1 MKPLANLHPRSKIDK
16 LSIRG
21 IRSFDNAQ
29 PEVIQFFTP
38 LTLIVGDNGS
48 GKTTI
53 IESLKYATTGEMPPN
68 AKQGGAFIHD
78 PKLCGEKEV
87 LAQVKLQF
95 KDPSG
100 AKVVVTRNVSLTVQK
115 TKRTMKTLDGSLLRQ
130 ANGERTVMSSRNAE
144 LDRFIPQYLG
154 VSKAVLENVIF
165 CHQDESLWPMSEPG
179 TLKKKFDEIFEALK
193 YTKAIDAI
201 KKMKKDY
208 TEELRR
214 LHIAEQYCKNNKIK
228 ADKASKESSV
238 LSDEIE
244 GLRVEL
250 EKLDKVTKEA
260 NEKYQDAFN
269 RSSKFDTLHGLLENK
284 RTEQEFLRDQMENL
298 ADGLKIRP
306 ESDASL
312 QNELDQY
319 DERVRLRKDQEQKQS
334 NKFAELGRVVET
346 IRDRLQHKYT
356 EAGKYEQQQASH
368 DQNVESRKNTIRES
382 AVRHNIRGYEGD
394 LDDMQIN
401 EYMQKVSRL
410 YRDQTEKVEQARRET
425 EKETQKVQGLLNKL
439 GERRSGLQEQI
450 SSTKQQSSAN
460 DRRIGSIQSELESID
475 VDEGAEALSKSKV
488 QDIEDDLKQA
498 KEKFKKSS
506 WDTKINDVKIQLRK
520 VDDELERTNQEL
532 LQGTKQSNDLA
543 RLDLLKKDL
552 NDGKRSL
559 ETLTGAHKDRLQAI
573 IRDDWNIASL
583 ERDFQSELH
592 RRSTALQDARDRQNT
607 SSRDLNQA
615 EAKLDSHK
623 NELHKAEKELQN
635 CADIIKTATQE
646 APDTYLAQLDG
657 ILRDRD
663 TLRKDVDDF
672 DLFQEF
678 YRKSLHT
685 AEAKGSCELCKQ
697 KFHSEPE
704 RSDFMKRMQKKMED
718 DTKKEQERKLKAV
731 EEDLKNW
738 RSVGPKHSFW
748 LHQSGTEIP
757 RLRSEIRRLE
767 ASKAILVQ
775 KSENCDREVAD
786 LKESSDDAESL
797 TKPVASIVRFQ
808 TDISQITEQI
818 KELSAEKKDAGMA
831 RSIEEIQEQLENLNA
846 QTRSKNKLLYKIT
859 GEKQQALSDI
869 QAKELALSRAR
880 EDFGTATHQL
890 EKKSRLLKQ
899 IEDLRKSNRES
910 RDTVR
915 RLDDEIQQVRP
926 QVSEQDAKL
935 EDIRNRGYKKEQE
948 LNQEATRLSESLQK
962 LSTTD
967 QNIQAYTKSRGPLRL
982 SRCQQEIQDIRQ
994 EIEKTEAEQKETIK
1008 EINAIKEELG
1018 NHKESQR
1025 TIKNNLTYRKAKRDL
1040 EAVDKEV
1047 SRLSAEEAETDA
1059 ERLKEKVRHW
1069 KNQYNKHSTET
1080 TSRLATMKAKDDQLK
1095 KLLED
1100 WHTDYENAAH
1110 EYKEAHIKVETTKA
1124 AVEDLGRYGSALD
1137 KAIMQYHSL
1146 KMEEINRIAEE
1157 LWKKTYQGTD
1167 IDTILIR
1174 SDGETGKANR
1184 SYNYRVCMVKQEA
1197 EMDMRGRCSAGQRV
1211 LASIIIRLAL
1221 AECFGVKC
1229 GLIALDEPTTNLD
1242 RDNIRSLAESL
1253 HDIIRARQQQS
1264 NFQLIV
1270 ITHDEEFLRYMQC
1283 ADFCDTY
1290 FRISRT
1296 DRQKSKIEQESVT
1309 ELVG

>member
-1 MKPLANLHPRSKIDK
+1 
-16 LSIRG
+16 
-21 IRSFDNAQ
+21 
-29 PEVIQFFTP
+29 
-38 LTLIVGDNGS
+38 
-48 GKTTI
+48 
-53 IESLKYATTGEMPPN
+53 MPPN
-68 AKQGGAFIHD
+68 AKTGGAFIHD
-78 PKLCGEKEV
+78 PKASQLCGEKEV

-100 AKVVVTRNVSLTVQK
+100 AKVVVTRNVSLTVERNN
-115 TKRTMKTLDGSLLRQ
+115 KRSMKTLDGSMLRQ

-144 LDRFIPQYLG
+144 LDRFIPNYLG

-165 CHQDESLWPMSEPG
+165 CHQDESLWPMSESG
-179 TLKKKFDEIFEALK
+179 TLKKKFDQIFEALK

-201 KKMKKDY
+201 KTMQKTYTQELKTLRATEGHCKD
-208 TEELRR
+208 
-214 LHIAEQYCKNNKIK
+214 NKSK
-228 ADKASKESSV
+228 ADKASKDSTV
-238 LSDEIE
+238 LSNDIERLRAELKRLDEI
-244 GLRVEL
+244 
-250 EKLDKVTKEA
+250 TKEA
-260 NEKYQDAFN
+260 NEKYQEAFN
-269 RSSKFDTLHGLLENK
+269 RSSQFDTLHGSLENTRK
-284 RTEQEFLRDQMENL
+284 EQRWRRDQIATL
-298 ADGLKIRP
+298 ADGLKFRP

-312 QNELDQY
+312 QTELDEY
-319 DERVRLRKDQEQKQS
+319 DERVRQRQDQVQKQT
-334 NKFAELGRVVET
+334 NKYEQLRRVVENT
-346 IRDRLQHKYT
+346 RDRLQRKHT
-356 EAGKYEQQQASH
+356 EAGKYEQQQATH
-368 DQNVESRKNTIRES
+368 EQNLESRKNTIRES
-382 AVRHNIRGYEGD
+382 AVRHEIRGYEAD

-401 EYMQKVSRL
+401 EYMQKISRL
-410 YRDQTEKVEQARRET
+410 YKDQTGKVEQARRET
-425 EKETQKVQGLLNKL
+425 GKESQEVQAVLNKL

-450 SSTKQQSSAN
+450 SSTKQQSAAN
-460 DRRIGSIQSELESID
+460 DRRIGSTQSELESID
-475 VDEGAEALSKSKV
+475 IDEGAEALSKSKV
-488 QDIEDDLKQA
+488 QEIEGDLKQV
-498 KEKFKKSS
+498 KEKFKKTS
-506 WDTKINDVKIQLRK
+506 WDAKINDIKVELRK

-543 RLDLLKKDL
+543 RLDVLKKDL
-552 NDGKRSL
+552 SDRKRSL
-559 ETLTGAHKDRLQAI
+559 ETLRGAHNDRLRAI
-573 IRDDWNIASL
+573 IGDEWSVETL
-583 ERDFQSELH
+583 ERNFQSELH
-592 RRSTALQDARDRQNT
+592 RRAMALQDARDRQST

-623 NELHKAEKELQN
+623 NELQKAERELRS
-635 CADIIKTATQE
+635 CADIIQKVTQD

-657 ILRDRD
+657 ILEDRD

-672 DLFQEF
+672 DIFQDF
-678 YRKSLHT
+678 FKKSLHV
-685 AEAKGSCELCKQ
+685 AEVKGSCTHCKQ
-697 KFHSEPE
+697 KFQSEPQRAE
-704 RSDFMKRMQKKMED
+704 FMKKMQKKMED

-738 RSVGPKHSFW
+738 RSVGPKHSSW
-748 LHQSGTEIP
+748 LHQSSTEIP
-757 RLRSEIRRLE
+757 RLRSEIQRLE
-767 ASKAILVQ
+767 ASKAIFVQ
-775 KSENCDREVAD
+775 KSEQCDREVAD
-786 LKESSDDAESL
+786 LKEGSDDAETL
-797 TKPVASIVRFQ
+797 IKPVANIVRFQ

-818 KELSAEKKDAGMA
+818 KILTAEKKDTGMA
-831 RSIEEIQEQLENLNA
+831 RTIEEIQEQLESLNA
-846 QTRSKNKLLYKIT
+846 QTRSKNNSIHKIT

-910 RDTVR
+910 RDTIR
-915 RLDDEIQQVRP
+915 RLDEEIQQVRP

-935 EDIRNRGYKKEQE
+935 EDIRNRGYRKEQE

-962 LSTTD
+962 LNTAD
-967 QNIQAYTKSRGPLRL
+967 QNIQAYEKSGGPLRL
-982 SRCQQEIQDIRQ
+982 SECQQEIQETRQ
-994 EIEKTEAEQKETIK
+994 EIEKADAQQKEVVK
-1008 EINAIKEELG
+1008 EINAMKKELDNNED
-1018 NHKESQR
+1018 SRR
-1025 TIKNNLTYRKAKRDL
+1025 TIKDNLTYRKFKR
-1040 EAVDKEV
+1040 ESEV
-1047 SRLSAEEAETDA
+1047 QEEEVRRLSAEEAEFDA
-1059 ERLKEKVRHW
+1059 ESLKENVRHW
-1069 KNQYNKHSTET
+1069 LYRYNKHTTET
-1080 TSRLATMKAKDDQLK
+1080 TSKLATMKAKDDQLAQ
-1095 KLLED
+1095 LLKD
-1100 WHTDYENAAH
+1100 WHTDYSNAAH

-1157 LWKKTYQGTD
+1157 LWKRTYRGTD

-1174 SDGETGKANR
+1174 SDGGAGKTNG

-1242 RDNIRSLAESL
+1242 SDNIRSLAESL